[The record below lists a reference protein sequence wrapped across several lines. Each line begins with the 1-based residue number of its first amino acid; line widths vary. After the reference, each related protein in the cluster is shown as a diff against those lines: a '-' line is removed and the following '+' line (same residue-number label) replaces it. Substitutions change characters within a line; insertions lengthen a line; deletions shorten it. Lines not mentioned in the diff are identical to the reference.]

1 MRVVIESISE
11 ALGGVSNGVVYAVI
25 ALAVVQIGVQIWA
38 LVDLA
43 RRPQV
48 AGGRKW
54 LWALVII
61 FLSNLALGAILY
73 FAIGRKVATQ
83 AAEQDAPDHG
93 ASARAERAVDT
104 LYGAGKGDQA

>member
-1 MRVVIESISE
+1 MSE
-11 ALGGVSNGVVYAVI
+11 ALGGVSYGVVYALI

-48 AGGRKW
+48 AGGKKW
-54 LWALVII
+54 LWALVIV

-73 FAIGRKVATQ
+73 FAIGRKVPTPAE
-83 AAEQDAPDHG
+83 EQDVPDRG

-104 LYGAGKGDQA
+104 LYGADKGGQA